1 MCITRGEVLQI
12 YEELGIFCWIAY
24 KSFCLLT
31 LLGARYSLRQA
42 QGPRMGGSG
51 TARAMRVLSM
61 SKHRR
66 GIPFLDKP
74 SEQSS
79 SATSS
84 GTACGGLGSVKKNG
98 ALAGAPG
105 LSKE

>member
-31 LLGARYSLRQA
+31 LLGCGSPFDKLRD
-42 QGPRMGGSG
+42 
-51 TARAMRVLSM
+51 RAW
-61 SKHRR
+61 
-66 GIPFLDKP
+66 
-74 SEQSS
+74 
-79 SATSS
+79 
-84 GTACGGLGSVKKNG
+84 GLRDHEKNG

>member
-24 KSFCLLT
+24 KCFCLLT
-31 LLGARYSLRQA
+31 LLGC
-42 QGPRMGGSG
+42 
-51 TARAMRVLSM
+51 
-61 SKHRR
+61 

-79 SATSS
+79 SATGS
-84 GTACGGLGSVKKNG
+84 GTAHGGLRDHEKKWG
-98 ALAGAPG
+98 ARWRPWT
-105 LSKE
+105 

>member
-24 KSFCLLT
+24 KCFCLLT
-31 LLGARYSLRQA
+31 LLGC
-42 QGPRMGGSG
+42 
-51 TARAMRVLSM
+51 
-61 SKHRR
+61 
-66 GIPFLDKP
+66 GIPFDRLRDRAWGLR
-74 SEQSS
+74 ERE
-79 SATSS
+79 
-84 GTACGGLGSVKKNG
+84 GTYKKNG